1 MTPAE
6 VVIHELGVRPLAR
19 KLGVTPGCISKW
31 KSRGGAVPDDYKI
44 RIIEIARQ
52 EGRVITSD
60 DLVYGRPDKLCNR
73 YHPPETKCGDPECW
87 QI

>member
-31 KSRGGAVPDDYKI
+31 KSRGGFVPDEYKI
-44 RIIEIARQ
+44 EIIRIAWK
-52 EGRVITSD
+52 EGRIITSD
-60 DLVYGRPDKLCNR
+60 DLVYGRK
-73 YHPPETKCGDPECW
+73 
-87 QI
+87 

>member
-19 KLGVTPGCISKW
+19 KLGITPGCISKW
-31 KSRGGAVPDDYKI
+31 KSRGGSVPDDQKI

-52 EGRVITSD
+52 EGKVITSD
-60 DLVYGRPDKLCNR
+60 DLVYGRA
-73 YHPPETKCGDPECW
+73 
-87 QI
+87 